1 MRYMSQ
7 PLSLRLPDAT
17 VERLGKHAKRR
28 HIAPRTL
35 AQRYVE
41 EGLRM
46 DEHPLV
52 RFVDGPA
59 GRRARMLGTS
69 LDMWELISV
78 VRDNDGDVR
87 AAARIHGFGSHHVAW
102 LDSLQYLVRV
112 REGAIVSGRDDGVR
126 LGGQEG
132 RQSTRRGE
140 QRGRQERPGEESVA
154 VAQPDAPEAEA
165 RQQRER
171 GMSQECRQH
180 QPWPRQLGQ
189 VPEQGVADAPEVAV
203 ACLIEHAGQ
212 GGGAAAAPVVREV
225 LDAYFTLTHGEER
238 GNHAVRQEAHLA
250 F

>member
-69 LDMWELISV
+69 LDVWELISV

-87 AAARIHGFGSHHVAW
+87 AAADYLELPLGLVQAAVSYYGAYPEEIDDWIELNRRESQAAHAAW
-102 LDSLQYLVRV
+102 L
-112 REGAIVSGRDDGVR
+112 
-126 LGGQEG
+126 
-132 RQSTRRGE
+132 
-140 QRGRQERPGEESVA
+140 
-154 VAQPDAPEAEA
+154 
-165 RQQRER
+165 
-171 GMSQECRQH
+171 
-180 QPWPRQLGQ
+180 
-189 VPEQGVADAPEVAV
+189 
-203 ACLIEHAGQ
+203 AGQ
-212 GGGAAAAPVVREV
+212 AA
-225 LDAYFTLTHGEER
+225 LER
-238 GNHAVRQEAHLA
+238 
-250 F
+250 